1 MLIFIAPP
9 PIKPSEP
16 GLSAFAA
23 AQLLRRMGGRGG
35 AIDASLGWYQYVLRP
50 DSLPGRLDHAVEV
63 GRPEAELTAWRRSI
77 RSVTQAR
84 PLHKPATYRDR
95 KVYTSAIGHFEQ
107 VLKLVALPYPG
118 VHLRIAQIEVERP
131 GLRPESSA
139 GLLDLSLQPGPC
151 DDYFVEALIPELKR
165 RGATKVAISLTFQ
178 PQAPIAMRLARLL
191 REHLPGVERI
201 LGGPLVAC
209 WFAAGTQLDVQPFDL
224 FDRVLEGTD
233 ADLRMLAAEV
243 RDPLLEP
250 AVDVLA
256 EGPLSVDLD
265 QVAWDQYLAPK
276 PTVPAVLG
284 RGCYWRRCTFC
295 PDFLHPSLKAA
306 PRDAL
311 ESWLHAVAERF
322 PQGAMIHFTDSAMP
336 PSHLGRVA
344 EIIRRD
350 QLPLQWRGFVR
361 VERNFANPEYVR
373 QLAEGGCA
381 MLQLGVETG
390 SQRVMDKLGKGG
402 GDPALS
408 RQVLKVLGEAGIR
421 CYVYLLFGVPGET
434 DEDREQTLA
443 MVEDHQPHI
452 HALNLA
458 ILNLPRGSPMS
469 MNPEEY
475 GITQIVPFHVDTDL
489 SLYDDFRCG
498 EVHPRT
504 EARRWLDHRFAK
516 SPAVRRIGAD
526 LRSPFKENHV
536 WAL

>member
-1 MLIFIAPP
+1 
-9 PIKPSEP
+9 
-16 GLSAFAA
+16 
-23 AQLLRRMGGRGG
+23 
-35 AIDASLGWYQYVLRP
+35 
-50 DSLPGRLDHAVEV
+50 
-63 GRPEAELTAWRRSI
+63 
-77 RSVTQAR
+77 
-84 PLHKPATYRDR
+84 
-95 KVYTSAIGHFEQ
+95 
-107 VLKLVALPYPG
+107 
-118 VHLRIAQIEVERP
+118 
-131 GLRPESSA
+131 
-139 GLLDLSLQPGPC
+139 
-151 DDYFVEALIPELKR
+151 
-165 RGATKVAISLTFQ
+165 
-178 PQAPIAMRLARLL
+178 MRLARLL

-209 WFAAGTQLDVQPFDL
+209 WFAAGTRLDVQPFDL

-243 RDPLLEP
+243 RDPSIEP

-265 QVAWDQYLAPK
+265 QVQWDQYLAPK

-434 DEDREQTLA
+434 DDDREQTLA

-469 MNPEEY
+469 MSPEEY

>member
-23 AQLLRRMGGRGG
+23 AQLLRRMGGRSG
-35 AIDASLGWYQYVLRP
+35 AIDASLGWYRYVLRAEH
-50 DSLPGRLDHAVEV
+50 LQKCLTHAEEI
-63 GRPEAELTAWRRSI
+63 GRPEAELTAFRRSI

-84 PLHKPATYRDR
+84 PLHNPATYRNR
-95 KVYTSAIGHFEQ
+95 RVYTSAIGHFEQ
-107 VLKLVALPYPG
+107 ALKLVALPFPG

-151 DDYFVEALIPELKR
+151 DDYFVQELIPELVL
-165 RGATKVAISLTFQ
+165 RGATKVGISLTFQ

-191 REHLPGVERI
+191 KEHLPGVERI

-209 WFAAGTQLDVQPFDL
+209 WHAAGTNLAVEPFEL

-233 ADLRMLAAEV
+233 ADMRVLAAEV
-243 RDPLLEP
+243 RDPALEP
-250 AVDVLA
+250 LADVLT

-265 QVAWDQYLAPK
+265 QVQWDQYLAPK

-295 PDFLHPSLKAA
+295 PDFLHPSLKAS

-311 ESWLHAVAERF
+311 ENWLHAIAQRF
-322 PQGAMIHFTDSAMP
+322 PGGAMIHFTDSAMP

-390 SQRVMDKLGKGG
+390 SQNIMDKLGKGG
-402 GDPALS
+402 GNPELS
-408 RQVLKVLGEAGIR
+408 RQVLAALGAAGIR
-421 CYVYLLFGVPGET
+421 SYVYLLFGVPGET

-443 MVEDHQPHI
+443 MVQEQAPHI

-498 EVHPRT
+498 DIHPRV
-504 EARRWLDHRFAK
+504 EARRWLDHRFSK
-516 SPAVRRIGAD
+516 DPAVRQIGAD

-536 WAL
+536 WSL